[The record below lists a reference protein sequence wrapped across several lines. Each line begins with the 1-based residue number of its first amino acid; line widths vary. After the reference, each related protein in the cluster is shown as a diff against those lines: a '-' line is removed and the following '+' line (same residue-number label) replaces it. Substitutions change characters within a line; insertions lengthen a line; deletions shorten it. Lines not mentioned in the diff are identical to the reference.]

1 MEETNMRF
9 ENIEL
14 ESLDIG
20 LGNGE
25 YDGNYVIP
33 ATDELIDIT
42 NKIRKR
48 QGNTDLVG
56 VEYENDVYYTHYLYF
71 NADKKEISLQV
82 EVAHG
87 EKDDFVFYE
96 IELLPEEKEMLMW
109 KVIRELLIDM

>member
-1 MEETNMRF
+1 MRF
-9 ENIEL
+9 KNIEL
-14 ESLDIG
+14 ESLDTN

-42 NKIRKR
+42 NKIRAR

-56 VEYENDVYYTHYLYF
+56 IEYENDVYYTHYLYF
-71 NADKKEISLQV
+71 NTDRKEISLQA

-87 EKDDFVFYE
+87 EKDDYVWYT

-109 KVIRELLIDM
+109 KVIRKLLVELENY

>member
-1 MEETNMRF
+1 MRF
-9 ENIEL
+9 KNIEL
-14 ESLDIG
+14 ESLDTN

-25 YDGNYVIP
+25 YDGNYVVP

-42 NKIRKR
+42 NKIRER

-71 NADKKEISLQV
+71 NADKKEITLQA

-87 EKDDFVFYE
+87 EKDDYVWYT

-109 KVIRELLIDM
+109 KVIRELLVNIENQ